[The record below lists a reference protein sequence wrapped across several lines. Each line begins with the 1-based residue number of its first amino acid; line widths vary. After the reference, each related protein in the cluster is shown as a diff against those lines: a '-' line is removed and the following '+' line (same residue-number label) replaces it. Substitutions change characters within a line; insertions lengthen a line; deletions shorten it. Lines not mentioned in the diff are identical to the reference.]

1 MGSASRWVASAV
13 LAALACSCTDD
24 VLDASYASRAEAV
37 TAAAMERGWIPSWI
51 PPEAFALNEVHDV
64 DTNESA
70 LAFSLPTKSSWRPPA
85 SSCRAADAGEFYE
98 PGFDR
103 EWIPET
109 LDRYDFYSCPEAAAT
124 GGVSLLSA
132 LAVRR
137 DGRHVLY
144 WRYTAP

>member
-1 MGSASRWVASAV
+1 MGGVSRWVAAAV
-13 LAALACSCTDD
+13 LASLACSCTND
-24 VLDASYASRAEAV
+24 VLDASYATRADAV
-37 TAAAMERGWIPSWI
+37 AASAMERGWIPSWI

-70 LAFSLPTKSSWRPPA
+70 LAFSLPAKSSWRPPT

-109 LDRYDFYSCPEAAAT
+109 LADYEFHGCPEPAAT
-124 GGVSLLSA
+124 RGIPMLSA

-144 WRYTAP
+144 WRYLAP